1 MDYAIAAAQLL
12 GDRDYHL
19 RCHADG
25 TLDYLRVFD
34 SGPIPSEAELRSA
47 WTAYAPPRRWSAE
60 EFIERL
66 TMEEQLAILGSD
78 DPMVRLFTAK
88 LYAAGVVVAD
98 DPRTQQGMAYL
109 VSKGFLT
116 EERRQAILSRD
127 A

>member
-1 MDYAIAAAQLL
+1 MTNYAHIVDGAVVSTSTRQSAECSEPCAYEVVA
-12 GDRDYHL
+12 GWTH
-19 RCHADG
+19 DG
-25 TLDYLRVFD
+25 TTFH
-34 SGPIPSEAELRSA
+34 PP
-47 WTAYAPPRRWSAE
+47 APPAPRWSAE
-60 EFIERL
+60 DFIERL

-98 DPRTQQGMAYL
+98 DQRTQQGMAYL
-109 VSKGFLT
+109 VSKGLLT